1 MKGKVTNYAVTHRE
15 KQMFSVS
22 AWTKKKKRQ
31 RDEALRALP
40 KQKQN
45 RYVKRGALTLK
56 DLFHLPLHSLRAPD
70 ALYFALFFCRG
81 KQLRERERERE
92 GKRDRLV
99 IEGELGS
106 QLGFNSLKWPC
117 VYSFNPLNCTFKL
130 ACKSQR
136 SLTVHGVWASVTVCA
151 HVRVCVCVCAW
162 LLMSSRT
169 IIIPT
174 SLC

>member
-1 MKGKVTNYAVTHRE
+1 MQWHTE
-15 KQMFSVS
+15 KNKCSQFQHEQ
-22 AWTKKKKRQ
+22 KKKTRQ
-31 RDEALRALP
+31 RDKALRALP

-81 KQLRERERERE
+81 KQLRERERE

-117 VYSFNPLNCTFKL
+117 VYSFNPLNCAFKL

-136 SLTVHGVWASVTVCA
+136 SLTVHGVWASVTVCT
-151 HVRVCVCVCAW
+151 RVCVCVCLTFDVFPYHHHPHIP
-162 LLMSSRT
+162 LLT
-169 IIIPT
+169 DHYAEA
-174 SLC
+174 SLCH